1 MAQPSEII
9 FLLTFFLLPLV
20 FFLFKAF
27 KSFNKT
33 PQLPPGPT
41 PWPVIGNIFHMG
53 KMPHITLTNYAKTYG
68 PLMSLKLGTQL
79 LVVGSSP
86 SVAIEILKTHD
97 RILSGRHVP
106 NAVPSKRSELDKISI
121 GWSSECNNG
130 WRYLRTLCRTELF
143 SGKVLESQACLRE
156 KKVMELVEFLRSKEG
171 QVVNLGELVFATVF
185 NMLSNVLISKDMV
198 NLEKETEEDGG
209 MRSLARGIME
219 VGAAPNISD
228 FYPILSKFD
237 LQGLQKKYIDL
248 MTEIRSKWEPILE
261 ERRNSKESGSPSQ
274 QDFLETLLDNGFTND
289 SICQLFLELFVAGG
303 DTSTST
309 IEWAM
314 AELIKNVESMKKVQD
329 ELEIKLGES
338 DYPKESQL
346 LHMSYL
352 QACVKETLRLHPP
365 GPLLLPHRA
374 IETCQVMSFTIP
386 KNTQI
391 LVNVWAIARDPS
403 IWEEPEMFRP
413 QRFLSSDTDFK
424 GNDFE
429 FLPFGAGR
437 RICPGL
443 PLAATKIPFV
453 LASLVH
459 FFDWELPHGKCL
471 VELDMHEKFGV
482 TLQKK
487 EPLLLIPKP
496 RK

>member
-1 MAQPSEII
+1 MAQPSEIL
-9 FLLTFFLLPLV
+9 FLLPFFLLPLI
-20 FFLFKAF
+20 FFLFKVF
-27 KSFNKT
+27 KSSNKI
-33 PQLPPGPT
+33 PQLPPGPI
-41 PWPVIGNIFHMG
+41 PWPVLGNIFHMG
-53 KMPHITLTNYAKTYG
+53 KMPHINLTNYAKTYG
-68 PLMSLKLGTQL
+68 PLMSLKLGTQW

-86 SVAIEILKTHD
+86 SAAIEILKTHD

-106 NAVPSKRSELDKISI
+106 NAAPSKGSNLDKTSM
-121 GWSSECNNG
+121 GWTSECNNG

-156 KKVMELVEFLRSKEG
+156 KKVMELVEFLRLKEG

-185 NMLSNVLISKDMV
+185 NMLSNVMMSRDMV
-198 NLEKETEEDGG
+198 NLEKEKEDGG
-209 MRSLARGIME
+209 VKSLVRG
-219 VGAAPNISD
+219 VVDVASAPNISD
-228 FYPILSKFD
+228 FYPIFGKLD
-237 LQGLQKKYIDL
+237 LQGLRKKSRDL
-248 MTEIRSKWEPILE
+248 VTNICSKWEPILQ
-261 ERRNSKESGSPSQ
+261 ERRNSRENGSSSQ

-289 SICQLFLELFVAGG
+289 RIHQLFMELFSAGA

-314 AELIKNVESMKKVQD
+314 AELMKNVESMKKVQD
-329 ELEIKLGES
+329 ELKIELGES

-346 LHMSYL
+346 LRLSYV
-352 QACVKETLRLHPP
+352 QACVNETLRLHPP
-365 GPLLLPHRA
+365 APLLLPHRA
-374 IETCQVMSFTIP
+374 IKTCQVMSYTIP
-386 KNTQI
+386 KDTQI
-391 LVNVWAIARDPS
+391 FVNVWAIARDPS

-413 QRFLSSDTDFK
+413 QRFLSFDMDFK

-443 PLAATKIPFV
+443 PMAAIKIPLV

-459 FFDWELPHGKCL
+459 FFDWELPHGKCPA
-471 VELDMHEKFGV
+471 ELDMHEKFGV

-487 EPLLLIPKP
+487 EPLLLIPKA

>member
-1 MAQPSEII
+1 MALPFEI
-9 FLLTFFLLPLV
+9 LLPFFLLPLT
-20 FFLFKAF
+20 FFFFKVLRSS
-27 KSFNKT
+27 KIT
-33 PQLPPGPT
+33 QLPPGPT

-53 KMPHITLTNYAKTYG
+53 KMPHITLTNFAKIYG
-68 PLMSLKLGTQL
+68 PLMSLRLGNQC
-79 LVVGSSP
+79 LVVGSST
-86 SVAIEILKTHD
+86 STAEEILKTHD

-106 NAVPSKRSELDKISI
+106 NAVPAKRSDLDKISM
-121 GWSSECNNG
+121 GWASECHNE

-143 SGKVLESQACLRE
+143 SGKVLESQTYLRE

-171 QVVNLGELVFATVF
+171 QVVNIGELVFATVL

-198 NLEKETEEDGG
+198 NLEKETEDGG
-209 MRSLARGIME
+209 IRNLIRGLVE
-219 VGAAPNISD
+219 AVSAPNVSD
-228 FYPILSKFD
+228 FYPVLGKLD
-237 LQGLQKKYIDL
+237 LQGLRKRARYV
-248 MTEIRSKWEPILE
+248 MTKIRSNWELILE
-261 ERRNSKESGSPSQ
+261 ERRKNKESGSSNQ
-274 QDFLETLLDNGFTND
+274 HDFLEALLDNGLTND
-289 SICQLFLELFVAGG
+289 CIHQLFVELVSAGS

-309 IEWAM
+309 VEWAM
-314 AELIKNVESMKKVQD
+314 AELIKNVESMKKVQE
-329 ELEIKLGES
+329 ELEIELSES

-346 LHMSYL
+346 LQMSYV

-365 GPLLLPHRA
+365 APFLLPHCA
-374 IETCQVMSFTIP
+374 IETCQVMNHTIP
-386 KNTQI
+386 KDAQI
-391 LVNVWAIARDPS
+391 LVNVWAITRDPL
-403 IWEEPEMFRP
+403 IWEDPEMFRP
-413 QRFLSSDTDFK
+413 QRFLSSDMDFK

-443 PLAATKIPFV
+443 PMAAIIIPLV

-459 FFDWELPHGKCL
+459 FFDWELPHGERPT
-471 VELDMHEKFGV
+471 ELDMTEKFGV

>member
-1 MAQPSEII
+1 MAQPFEIL
-9 FLLTFFLLPLV
+9 FLLPFFLLPLT
-20 FFLFKAF
+20 FFLFKVF
-27 KSFNKT
+27 RSSKIT
-33 PQLPPGPT
+33 QLPPGPT

-53 KMPHITLTNYAKTYG
+53 KMPHITLTNFAKIYG
-68 PLMSLKLGTQL
+68 PLMSLRLGTQC
-79 LVVGSSP
+79 LVVGSS
-86 SVAIEILKTHD
+86 SSAAIEILKTHD

-106 NAVPSKRSELDKISI
+106 NAVPAKGSDLDKISM
-121 GWSSECNNG
+121 GWNSECHNE

-143 SGKVLESQACLRE
+143 SGKVLESQAYMRE

-171 QVVNLGELVFATVF
+171 QVVNIGELVFATVL

-198 NLEKETEEDGG
+198 NLEKKTEDGG
-209 MRSLARGIME
+209 IRNLIRGLVE
-219 VGAAPNISD
+219 AVSAPNLSD
-228 FYPILSKFD
+228 FYPVLGKLD
-237 LQGLQKKYIDL
+237 LQGLRKRARYV
-248 MTEIRSKWEPILE
+248 MTKIRSNWEPILE
-261 ERRNSKESGSPSQ
+261 ERRKNRESGSSSQ
-274 QDFLETLLDNGFTND
+274 QDFLEALLDNGLTND
-289 SICQLFLELFVAGG
+289 CIHQLFVELVAAGS

-314 AELIKNVESMKKVQD
+314 AELIKNVESMKKVQE
-329 ELEIKLGES
+329 ELEIELSES

-346 LHMSYL
+346 LQMSYV

-365 GPLLLPHRA
+365 APFLLPHRA
-374 IETCQVMSFTIP
+374 IETCQVMSYTIP
-386 KNTQI
+386 KDAQI
-391 LVNVWAIARDPS
+391 LVNIWAITRDPL
-403 IWEEPEMFRP
+403 IWEDPEMFRP
-413 QRFLSSDTDFK
+413 QRFLISDMDFK

-443 PLAATKIPFV
+443 PMAAIKVPLV

-459 FFDWELPHGKCL
+459 FFDWEHPHGKRPT
-471 VELDMHEKFGV
+471 ELDMTEKFGV

-487 EPLLLIPKP
+487 EPLLLIPKA

>member
-1 MAQPSEII
+1 MAQPFEIL
-9 FLLTFFLLPLV
+9 FLLPFFLLPLT
-20 FFLFKAF
+20 FFLFKVF
-27 KSFNKT
+27 RSSKIT
-33 PQLPPGPT
+33 QLPPGPT

-53 KMPHITLTNYAKTYG
+53 KMPHITLTNFAKIYG
-68 PLMSLKLGTQL
+68 PLMSLRLGTQC
-79 LVVGSSP
+79 LVVGSS
-86 SVAIEILKTHD
+86 SSAAIEILKTHD

-106 NAVPSKRSELDKISI
+106 NAVPAKRSNLDKISM
-121 GWSSECNNG
+121 GWASECHNE

-143 SGKVLESQACLRE
+143 SGKVLESQAYMRE

-171 QVVNLGELVFATVF
+171 QVVNIGELVFATVL

-198 NLEKETEEDGG
+198 NLEKETEAGG
-209 MRSLARGIME
+209 IRNPIRGLVEAIS
-219 VGAAPNISD
+219 APNLSD
-228 FYPILSKFD
+228 FYPVLGKLD
-237 LQGLQKKYIDL
+237 LQGLRKRARYV
-248 MTEIRSKWEPILE
+248 MTKIRSNWEPILE
-261 ERRNSKESGSPSQ
+261 ERRKNKESGSSSQ
-274 QDFLETLLDNGFTND
+274 QDFLEAVLDNGLTND
-289 SICQLFLELFVAGG
+289 CIHQLFVELVAAGS

-314 AELIKNVESMKKVQD
+314 AELIKNVESMKKVQE
-329 ELEIKLGES
+329 ELEIELSES

-346 LHMSYL
+346 LQMSYV

-365 GPLLLPHRA
+365 APFLLPHRA
-374 IETCQVMSFTIP
+374 IETCQVMNHTIP
-386 KNTQI
+386 KDAQI
-391 LVNVWAIARDPS
+391 LVNVWAITRDPL
-403 IWEEPEMFRP
+403 IWEDPEMFRP
-413 QRFLSSDTDFK
+413 QRFLSSNMDFK

-443 PLAATKIPFV
+443 PMAAIKVPLV

-459 FFDWELPHGKCL
+459 FFDWELPHGKRPT
-471 VELDMHEKFGV
+471 ELDMTEKFGV

-487 EPLLLIPKP
+487 EPLLLIPKA